1 MLFTSYPTPF
11 PSHEDDLDP
20 SLLLESI
27 HSRVVDFFPQP
38 PLTGGTRAGCV
49 ANCDQ
54 DGPGA
59 LLLGTIN

>member
-1 MLFTSYPTPF
+1 MLFNSYTTPF
-11 PSHEDDLDP
+11 PSHEDDLEP

-49 ANCDQ
+49 AWLIVIKMDL
-54 DGPGA
+54 GPCY
-59 LLLGTIN
+59 